1 MTNHMIKSFDEDLQR
16 VKTMVEE
23 MGKLTCRQLE
33 AVFEAAERTDAA
45 LAARVIEHEPE
56 ADRLEHE
63 IDELVVRLLALRH
76 PLAGDLRHVL
86 GALRIANELERIC
99 DHAENI
105 AHRLITRLH
114 NGETE
119 RLRALVQI
127 GQFATTMVKDAMRA
141 YTEADT
147 ALAQNVWARDKE
159 LDEMYTALFRELVT
173 YMMEDARRITPSTHM
188 LFIARDIERVG
199 DRATNIAEM
208 AIYRTSGVPVEEERP
223 KADATKELT
232 AN

>member
-1 MTNHMIKSFDEDLQR
+1 MSDHMIRAYEEELLRLRRLID
-16 VKTMVEE
+16 E
-23 MGKLTCRQLE
+23 MGNLTIMQLE
-33 AVFEAAERTDAA
+33 TALDAAEQSRPE
-45 LAARVIEHEPE
+45 LAAQVIEREPG
-56 ADRLEHE
+56 ADRLEHQ
-63 IDELVVRLLALRH
+63 IDGLIVRVLALRQ
-76 PLAGDLRHVL
+76 PVARDLREL
-86 GALRIANELERIC
+86 LATLRIANELEQIC
-99 DHAENI
+99 DYAENMST
-105 AHRLITRLH
+105 RLIALH
-114 NGETE
+114 AT
-119 RLRALVQI
+119 LVEPARSLVNL
-127 GQFATTMVKDAMRA
+127 GRFATTMVKDAMRA